1 MQCIAHERAQKQLSQ
16 AVISKQQ
23 IMLRQSLV
31 QNAELKNRLAQ
42 IQALTAG
49 VDTPHVS
56 APVPIKTPQP
66 RTPAHTKAFGRSSNS
81 SLPHYSGKTLT
92 RFDSFVSVQS
102 TEFFDALDDVREL
115 MFYTFMKYLCNGQM
129 HAIECCTGRVPTVHV
144 AVFHMQTCTC
154 TSDRILVYTN
164 ILKCAR

>member
-1 MQCIAHERAQKQLSQ
+1 MCVRVQCIAHERAQKQLSQ
-16 AVISKQQ
+16 AAISKQQ

-31 QNAELKNRLAQ
+31 KNAELKNRLAQ

-49 VDTPHVS
+49 VDAPHVS
-56 APVPIKTPQP
+56 APILIKTPQP
-66 RTPAHTKAFGRSSNS
+66 RTPAHTKAFGRSSNN

-115 MFYTFMKYLCNGQM
+115 VFSTFMKYLCIFM
-129 HAIECCTGRVPTVHV
+129 KYLSFYA
-144 AVFHMQTCTC
+144 M
-154 TSDRILVYTN
+154 DRCML
-164 ILKCAR
+164 